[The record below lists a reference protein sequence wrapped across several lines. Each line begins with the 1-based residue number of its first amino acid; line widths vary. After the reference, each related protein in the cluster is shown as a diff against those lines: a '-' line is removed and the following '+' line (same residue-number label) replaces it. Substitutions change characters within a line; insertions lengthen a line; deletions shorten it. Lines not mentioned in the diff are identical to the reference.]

1 MEPCYWHLLDAG
13 KLPTVHKTALPALT
27 ENYPAPNVKSTL
39 VKKPCS
45 IEARKYFLCFIGR
58 QRI

>member
-13 KLPTVHKTALPALT
+13 KLPTMHETALPALT

-39 VKKPCS
+39 IK
-45 IEARKYFLCFIGR
+45 EAFLCFIGR
-58 QRI
+58 QENMSEKRV